1 MSRVAEPR
9 WATDYRN
16 VVPSKPKPTIK
27 KKDTKHPPAKPE
39 KIQEMLND
47 PVKRQHLGPC
57 CVSNDGMLRG
67 TKKWGDGG
75 GSMVDGVKVYV
86 CMGCRQVLEEKVR
99 LGSFW
104 PGYAACVDLA
114 RHSPDMRLSVL
125 VDSLLPPRRSWCR
138 KLSCMG
144 SEERAAGVPHPVR
157 CWLVYCEIA
166 PVQQPQHPTNTRLRD
181 SWSSPRPASRL
192 AWPRESLVTY
202 ARAMCC
208 GLRPRPVNR
217 F

>member
-1 MSRVAEPR
+1 
-9 WATDYRN
+9 
-16 VVPSKPKPTIK
+16 
-27 KKDTKHPPAKPE
+27 
-39 KIQEMLND
+39 MLND

-157 CWLVYCEIA
+157 YPCTPRAAAAA
-166 PVQQPQHPTNTRLRD
+166 PNQHPPPRLLVLAPSRV
-181 SWSSPRPASRL
+181 PPCLASRIACDL
-192 AWPRESLVTY
+192 H
-202 ARAMCC
+202 ARVRCVA
-208 GLRPRPVNR
+208 GFGRGPLIASDR
-217 F
+217 FA